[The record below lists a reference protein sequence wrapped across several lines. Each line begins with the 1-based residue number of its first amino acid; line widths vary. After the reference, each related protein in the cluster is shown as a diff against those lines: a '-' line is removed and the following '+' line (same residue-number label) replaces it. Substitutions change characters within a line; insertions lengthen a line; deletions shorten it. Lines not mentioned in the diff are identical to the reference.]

1 MNKRTLFLMFFI
13 FLVMAG
19 CAWKFDVPGKS
30 AKEISVPFTVTPASK
45 ITIYA
50 PASTSS
56 IPVILAAKK
65 MDGVNLTLFTNHAQ
79 ANALFLRGD
88 VDLLVSGI
96 STGVDMRANG
106 APVQLVNSFVSGVSY
121 LLTYDRKVSQWAD
134 LKGQSIYLPFQG
146 SPLEEVTAHLIKA
159 EGLDWPG
166 DFQPVYSP
174 FETSIELLKQGK
186 ASAVAL
192 PEPYVSLLEDQPH
205 VFISLSYYDAWQKV
219 HPEDHGYPQVG
230 TLVKIDWAQS
240 HPDEIAQFNEAL
252 AEAVKQVESD
262 PVGTLHTVR
271 EYYSLS
277 EDVLSR
283 SLKRTQYAFV
293 SGKALQDAVTRY
305 YSQVEKPLH
314 EDAFFYH
321 TSGQ

>member
-1 MNKRTLFLMFFI
+1 MNKRILFLTSLI

-19 CAWKFDVPGKS
+19 CAWKFDVPAKS
-30 AKEISVPFTVTPASK
+30 TAEMPTPLAETPVSK
-45 ITIYA
+45 MTIYA

-56 IPVILAAKK
+56 VPVILAAKK
-65 MDGVNLTLFTNHAQ
+65 VKGVDLTLFTNHAQ

-88 VDLLVSGI
+88 VDLLVTGI
-96 STGVDMRANG
+96 SAGVEMRANG

-134 LKGQSIYLPFQG
+134 LKGESIYLPFQG
-146 SPLEEVTAHLIKA
+146 SPLEEVTAHLVKA
-159 EGLDWPG
+159 EGLEWPG

-192 PEPYVSLLEDQPH
+192 PEPYVSLLEGQPH
-205 VFISLSYYDAWQKV
+205 LFISISYYDAWQKV

-230 TLVKIDWAQS
+230 TLVKADWAQS
-240 HPDEIAQFNEAL
+240 HSAEIAQFNAAL
-252 AEAVKQVESD
+252 AEAVDQAQSD
-262 PVGTLHTVR
+262 PAGALDTVR
-271 EYYSLS
+271 GYYSLP

-283 SLKRTQYAFV
+283 SLKRTQYTFV
-293 SGKALQDAVTRY
+293 SGEALQAVVTRY